1 MKKIGIICEYNPFH
15 NGHKYHIEKIKE
27 MYPDSLLVLI
37 LSSSFTQRG
46 NISILNK
53 WEKTEI
59 ALNHNIDLVI
69 ELPFEFSTQGADIF
83 AHGAIKIL
91 KELKI
96 YILVFGSESNNP
108 KELIDIANI
117 QLNNKKY
124 DKLVKQYLD
133 KGENYPTSLSLAL
146 KDICGNT
153 VSLPNDLLGL
163 SYVKEIIKQ
172 KANIEIVTI
181 KRTND
186 FHNKDLNEEIV
197 SASAIRNNLDD
208 NNLINYV
215 PEITYKYL
223 KEKEKNNN
231 YFLFLK
237 YKILTEQ
244 EQISK
249 YQTVDEGIHNRI
261 LKYIENVNSIDELIQ
276 KIKTKRYTYNKLSRM
291 FTHILCGFTKE
302 EAKNIDI
309 NYIRVLGFNK
319 KGTKHLNKIKK
330 DINLPIITNLK
341 KQYEEFLEREI
352 KIDKLY
358 SLITNDK
365 NNDYKRKPI
374 SMDYNE

>member
-91 KELKI
+91 KELKVDT
-96 YILVFGSESNNP
+96 LVFGSESNNP

>member
-91 KELKI
+91 KELKVDT
-96 YILVFGSESNNP
+96 LVFGSESNNP

-302 EAKNIDI
+302 EAKNID
-309 NYIRVLGFNK
+309 
-319 KGTKHLNKIKK
+319 
-330 DINLPIITNLK
+330 
-341 KQYEEFLEREI
+341 
-352 KIDKLY
+352 KLY
-358 SLITNDK
+358 KSI
-365 NNDYKRKPI
+365 RF
-374 SMDYNE
+374 

>member
-91 KELKI
+91 KELKVDT
-96 YILVFGSESNNP
+96 LVFGSESNNP

-341 KQYEEFLEREI
+341 K
-352 KIDKLY
+352 
-358 SLITNDK
+358 
-365 NNDYKRKPI
+365 
-374 SMDYNE
+374 